1 MRRLV
6 LAAAALLGLAG
17 TSSLVAQDTRPLARR
32 LEQARGLS
40 GLTKLPGVEAV
51 TVGTRTIPAG
61 TTVKGPVIVSGGALD
76 VFGDI
81 DGDAVVL
88 DGDVFVRQ
96 GGVVR
101 GQAVA
106 LGGRVTLDG
115 GRVDGEIRSLTSASD
130 IAAAAAERRAL
141 TRTERGAVLAGVVLL
156 ALLLGIVTTI
166 MAQPVL
172 DGVSQELERDFGRA
186 LLVGFLG
193 ELALAP
199 VLGIACVGLVLTLVG
214 ILLVPVVVVAY
225 ALAAAGLLTLGF
237 LAVARLV
244 GAGLWGGGAARR
256 LSASGASLRAVM
268 IGTVV
273 LTTPWALA
281 VGVGTVWPA
290 GEWLVVLA
298 ASGVTWVAVTAGFGA
313 TLLSRVG
320 ARPVRVSVVASMPV
334 DQYAWATPTP
344 VSGVAAARRPTASS
358 AGGR

>member
-6 LAAAALLGLAG
+6 LMVTGLLGLANAWA
-17 TSSLVAQDTRPLARR
+17 LHAQDTRPLARR

-40 GLTKLPGVEAV
+40 GLKELPGVDAV

-61 TTVKGPVIVSGGALD
+61 TVVKGPVVVSDGALD

-88 DGDVFVRQ
+88 DGDLFVRR

-115 GRVDGEIRSLTSASD
+115 GRVDGEIRSLTSAAD
-130 IAAAAAERRAL
+130 IAAAAAERRAM
-141 TRTERGAVLAGVVLL
+141 TRTERAGVLAGVVLL
-156 ALLLGIVTTI
+156 ALLLGIVTTM

-186 LLVGFLG
+186 MLVGFLG
-193 ELALAP
+193 QLALAP

-214 ILLVPVVVVAY
+214 ILLVPVVIVAY

-237 LAVARLV
+237 LAMARLI
-244 GAGLWGGGAARR
+244 GSGLWGSGAARR

-268 IGTVV
+268 IGVVV
-273 LTTPWALA
+273 LSAPWALA

-298 ASGVTWVAVTAGFGA
+298 ASGITWVAVTAGFGA

-320 ARPVRVSVVASMPV
+320 ARPVRVSVVASAPV

-344 VSGVAAARRPTASS
+344 VSGVAAARRPTAASG
-358 AGGR
+358 AGR